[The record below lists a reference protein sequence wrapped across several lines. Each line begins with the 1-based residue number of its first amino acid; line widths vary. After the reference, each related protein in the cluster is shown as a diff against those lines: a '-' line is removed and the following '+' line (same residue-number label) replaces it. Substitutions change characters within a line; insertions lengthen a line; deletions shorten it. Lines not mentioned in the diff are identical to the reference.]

1 MAVNCRVEAKKI
13 GNGGRA
19 SIQGLLRAFKNA
31 CEDAEI
37 MQDYKDH
44 EFFIRK
50 SDKNRKK
57 KLNKIR
63 AQREAQENQFTNK
76 IEKVR

>member
-1 MAVNCRVEAKKI
+1 MSVNCRVEAKKI

-44 EFFIRK
+44 EFFVRK

-63 AQREAQENQFTNK
+63 AQREASENQFTNK
-76 IEKVR
+76 IEKAR